1 MKSCLISPLNLVLSC
16 LYLIIIN
23 TGCKSDG
30 AKSGALP
37 YPTTGN
43 ISLFDDALLEV
54 IDTSAKIEILGS
66 GFVWSEGPLWLK
78 EQNALI
84 FSDVPVNKIYKWESI
99 TGITLYLEPSGYT
112 GPKDKGREGANGL
125 ALNNSG
131 SLLICQHGDRLL
143 AAMEAPLAQPAAKFN
158 ILAGRY
164 NDKKLNSPNDLCVA
178 ANGDIFFTDPP
189 YGLPGQ
195 DEDPEKEIN
204 FNGVYRL
211 TSKADLLLV
220 DAALTR
226 PNGIALSRDE
236 KFLYVANSDE
246 KHAAWYEYSL
256 DAYHNVVSKRLFAD
270 KTSDVASMKG
280 LPDGLKIHS
289 SGLIFATGP
298 GGVLVFHPDGRHLG
312 TVMTGEATANCAFD
326 DKEDYLYMTA
336 HSHLM
341 RVRLK

>member
-1 MKSCLISPLNLVLSC
+1 MKKWLISPFNLVLAF
-16 LYLIIIN
+16 LYMIILN
-23 TGCKSDG
+23 PGCKSDG
-30 AKSGALP
+30 VKSGALP
-37 YPTTGN
+37 YPITGS
-43 ISLFDDALLEV
+43 IRLFDDALLEV

-78 EQNALI
+78 DQNALI
-84 FSDVPVNKIYKWESI
+84 FSDVPVNKIYKWDSNA
-99 TGITLYLEPSGYT
+99 GITVYLEPSGYT
-112 GPKDKGREGANGL
+112 GPKDKIREGANGL
-125 ALNNSG
+125 ALNAAG
-131 SLLICQHGDRLL
+131 SLLICQHGDRGLVE
-143 AAMEAPLAQPAAKFN
+143 MEAPLSQPDAKFK
-158 ILAGRY
+158 ILADRY
-164 NDKKLNSPNDLCVA
+164 KDKKLNSPNDLCLA
-178 ANGDIFFTDPP
+178 ANGNIFFTDPP

-195 DEDPEKEIN
+195 DEDPEKELN
-204 FNGVYRL
+204 FNGVYRI

-220 DAALTR
+220 DASLTR
-226 PNGIALSRDE
+226 PNGVALSRDE

-256 DAYHNVVSKRLFAD
+256 DPYHNVVSKRLFAD
-270 KTSDVASMKG
+270 KTADVSNLKG

-326 DKEDYLYMTA
+326 DNENYLYMTA

-341 RVRLK
+341 RVRLR